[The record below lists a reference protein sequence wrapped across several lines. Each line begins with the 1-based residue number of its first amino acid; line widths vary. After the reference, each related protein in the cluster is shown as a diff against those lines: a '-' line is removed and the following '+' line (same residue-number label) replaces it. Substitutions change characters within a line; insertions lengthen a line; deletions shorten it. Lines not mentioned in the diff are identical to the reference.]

1 MIRRVVVAIALAFV
15 AVAPW
20 LSAPSSFGTGAP
32 PVAAVEGVGITVSD
46 LDRAIG
52 FYTSVLFFELLETFD
67 VATAAHSRLVGVPD
81 ARARTARLRLG
92 EEIVELT
99 EYVTPKGRAIP
110 ADSWSHDRWFQ
121 HIAIIVSDMDRA
133 FSWLARYGVSA
144 ISAGPQRLPDW
155 NVNAGG
161 IRAFYFKDP
170 DGHVLEILQFPPDKG
185 ERKWHRGSDRLFL
198 GIDHTAIV
206 VADTAASLRF
216 YRDALGLT
224 VVGESEN
231 WGVEQERL
239 NFVPRAHLKITT
251 LRASRGPGIEFLHYL
266 QPGDGRSLSWE
277 PRSNDLVHWHTILA
291 AREPADALRAIGA
304 AGFGLIIREP
314 VKVGA
319 PLPFSTG
326 AMVRDPDGHAI
337 QLRGL

>member
-1 MIRRVVVAIALAFV
+1 MIRRVVVAIALLFV
-15 AVAPW
+15 AVTPW
-20 LSAPSSFGTGAP
+20 MSARTSFGTAAP
-32 PVAAVEGVGITVSD
+32 PIAAVEGVGITVSD

-52 FYTSVLFFELLETFD
+52 FYTSVLFFELIDTFD
-67 VATAAHSRLVGVPD
+67 VATDAHARLVGVPD

-92 EEIVELT
+92 AEIIELT
-99 EYVTPKGRAIP
+99 EYRTPKGRAIP

-133 FSWLARYGVSA
+133 FAWLGRYGVSA

-155 NVNAGG
+155 NVKAGG

-170 DGHVLEILQFPPDKG
+170 DGHVLEILQFPSDKG
-185 ERKWHRGSDRLFL
+185 DRKWQRGSDRLFL

-206 VADTAASLRF
+206 VADTATSLRF
-216 YRDALGLT
+216 YRDALGLS
-224 VVGESEN
+224 VAGESEN

-251 LRASRGPGIEFLHYL
+251 LRASRGPGIEFLQYL
-266 QPGDGRSLSWE
+266 EPRDGRSLPWE
-277 PRSNDLVHWHTILA
+277 PRSNDVVHWHTILA

-304 AGFGLIIREP
+304 GGFGLITRDAIR
-314 VKVGA
+314 VGM
-319 PLPFSTG
+319 PLPFSVG
-326 AMVRDPDGHAI
+326 AMVRDPDGHVI
-337 QLRGL
+337 QLRGS